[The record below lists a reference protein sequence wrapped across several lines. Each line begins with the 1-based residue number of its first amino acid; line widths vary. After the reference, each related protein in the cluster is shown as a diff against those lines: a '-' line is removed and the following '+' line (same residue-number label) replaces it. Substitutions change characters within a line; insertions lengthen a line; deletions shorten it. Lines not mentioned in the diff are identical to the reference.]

1 MYAVQVPRRFTQTDW
16 GGTETAILASSRE
29 LAARGHRVEVFT
41 SMALA
46 PRSRDALAGIEI
58 RRFRHLYPYAGLTE
72 AEVDAMDRKG
82 GNLVSAGLM
91 RALLAEP
98 GIDLLHAHTAKRL
111 GGMVRTAARLRG
123 IPYVVSLH
131 GGWFD
136 LPPQSRSDLARPY
149 QGRLE
154 WGKALGWLLGSRRVL
169 SDAAAVLCVGQS
181 ELRLARQALPDV
193 RVELMPNGV
202 DTARFAAGDA
212 LRFRHRHGIPP
223 GRKILLNVGR
233 IDPQKNQL
241 ALLEAMALL
250 LPDLPELHLVLIG
263 GITDPA
269 YYERLLA
276 RIRDLSL
283 QDRVTV
289 IPGLAP
295 DDPSLVDAYHAASV
309 FCLPSV
315 HEPFGIVV
323 LEAWAA
329 GLPTVVARVGGLAG
343 LTTEG
348 RDALQVDPERPE
360 QLARALFTVLQS
372 PELSRRLSTNG
383 RATATGTYDWRVIGL
398 RLERLYAEV
407 TRH

>member
-1 MYAVQVPRRFTQTDW
+1 MYAVQVPRRFTQTEW

-46 PRSRDALAGIEI
+46 RRPRDSLAGIGI
-58 RRFRHLYPYAGLTE
+58 RRFRHVYPYAGLTA

-98 GIDLLHAHTAKRL
+98 GVDLFHAHSAKRL

-123 IPYVVSLH
+123 VPYVVSLH

-136 LPPQSRSDLARPY
+136 LPAQSRSDLARPY
-149 QGRLE
+149 QGRPE

-169 SDAAAVLCVGQS
+169 SDAAAVLCVGQN

-212 LRFRHRHGIPP
+212 LRFRQRHGIPP
-223 GRKILLNVGR
+223 GRRILLNVGR

-241 ALLEAMALL
+241 ALLEALSLL
-250 LPDLPELHLVLIG
+250 LPDLPDLHVVLIG
-263 GITDPA
+263 CITDPA
-269 YYERLLA
+269 YHERLVA
-276 RIRDLSL
+276 RVGALSL

-295 DDPSLVDAYHAASV
+295 DDPSLVDAYHTASV

-329 GLPTVVARVGGLAG
+329 GLPAVVARVGGLTG

-348 RDALQVDPERPE
+348 RDALQVDPDQPE
-360 QLARALFTVLQS
+360 QLARALSSVLRS
-372 PELSRRLSTNG
+372 PGISSHLAANG
-383 RATATGTYDWRVIGL
+383 RVTATGTYDWRVIGL